1 MSEIRINF
9 HEDGRMVVRLGA
21 FFPCAQHHLRRLL
34 AVVDMDWRRRDEIVQ
49 EIETFLKEKARE
61 TRPYDAKYA
70 ARLEKNL
77 ETVEQWK
84 QTRK

>member
-1 MSEIRINF
+1 
-9 HEDGRMVVRLGA
+9 
-21 FFPCAQHHLRRLL
+21 
-34 AVVDMDWRRRDEIVQ
+34 MDWRRSDEIVQ

-84 QTRK
+84 SRK